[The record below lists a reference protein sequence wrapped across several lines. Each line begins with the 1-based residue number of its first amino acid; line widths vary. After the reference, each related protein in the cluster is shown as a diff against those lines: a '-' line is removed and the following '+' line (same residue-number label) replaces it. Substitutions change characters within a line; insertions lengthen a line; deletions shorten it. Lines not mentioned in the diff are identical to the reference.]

1 MTETNPRANAVTAP
15 VEDPVLADI
24 VRRLS
29 ALYHPERIYLFGS
42 HARDEASRDSDYD
55 LMVIVPDDAPE
66 DLRRG
71 GPAYSALWGLGAAA
85 DILVWTR
92 TAFDERLHLRASL
105 PATVVREGRLVYSA

>member
-55 LMVIVPDDAPE
+55 LMVIVPDDALGFIIVN
-66 DLRRG
+66 DLRQLSDKVENLAAKLKVPERVSLLEMLQRV
-71 GPAYSALWGLGAAA
+71 PGL
-85 DILVWTR
+85 
-92 TAFDERLHLRASL
+92 
-105 PATVVREGRLVYSA
+105 REGRRISL